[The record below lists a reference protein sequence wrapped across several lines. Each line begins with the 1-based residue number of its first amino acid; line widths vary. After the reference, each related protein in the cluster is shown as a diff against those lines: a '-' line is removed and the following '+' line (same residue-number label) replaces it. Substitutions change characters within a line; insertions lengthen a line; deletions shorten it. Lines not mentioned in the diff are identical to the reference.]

1 MILNKKPLYWLI
13 KDCILYTC
21 RKNTFFIIRYPSIFL
36 FRVLDLFEFFW
47 LHLNS
52 CELLR
57 VFLYCRTGI
66 FSCKEYCIWFGV
78 SDKKQE
84 RFVDSDWLG
93 SAKWCTQSYQ
103 FNRRC
108 GSTHCAFFC
117 HFNCSSMFNFA
128 NFERFILNNP
138 FEISFTKGL
147 FNSQL

>member
-1 MILNKKPLYWLI
+1 MIFNIKPLYWLI
-13 KDCILYTC
+13 RDCKLYIE
-21 RKNTFFIIRYPSIFL
+21 KKPYSLLGAKSIFL
-36 FRVLDLFEFFW
+36 FSFLDLFEFFW

-57 VFLYCRTGI
+57 VFLYCRTWI
-66 FSCKEYCIWFGV
+66 FACKEYCIWFGV

-84 RFVDSDWLG
+84 WFVDIDWLG
-93 SAKWCTQSYQ
+93 STKWCTQSYQ

-108 GSTHCAFFC
+108 SSTNCAFFG
-117 HFNCSSMFNFA
+117 HFNCSSVFDFA